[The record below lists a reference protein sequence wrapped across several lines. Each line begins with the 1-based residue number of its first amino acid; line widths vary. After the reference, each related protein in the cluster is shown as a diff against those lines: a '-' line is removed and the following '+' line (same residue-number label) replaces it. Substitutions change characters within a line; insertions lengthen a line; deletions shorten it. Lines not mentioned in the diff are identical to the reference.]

1 MAFLDLSC
9 LNLLRKPSNCDLSY
23 QVMTRIFVLFNLLDF
38 LVRLSY
44 TSMASLVSLV
54 PQSRVPCLAVC
65 LEASGSSKC
74 QIE

>member
-9 LNLLRKPSNCDLSY
+9 LNKLRKPSNCDLSY

-54 PQSRVPCLAVC
+54 PQRRVPCLAVC